1 MNKSRHECRKELG
14 HLRVDSKL
22 NPWQYLTVVNYLA
35 PVALR
40 TMRADDLPWVT
51 ARARHV
57 LDGMGEMDPRA
68 MVTALR
74 RVAIDPG
81 ATAMVAHPDGAG
93 SELLG
98 WGISWQGGIVGVY
111 VHPPWRGA
119 GIGRALIASVVS
131 SPIATIPC
139 AFWSMIAS
147 QMAAKGFPLR
157 YDLELR
163 NQVKRMAR

>member
-1 MNKSRHECRKELG
+1 
-14 HLRVDSKL
+14 
-22 NPWQYLTVVNYLA
+22 
-35 PVALR
+35 
-40 TMRADDLPWVT
+40 
-51 ARARHV
+51 
-57 LDGMGEMDPRA
+57 
-68 MVTALR
+68 
-74 RVAIDPG
+74 
-81 ATAMVAHPDGAG
+81 MVAHPDGAG